1 MEIIWKNCEPTEENY
16 WENLRRCDKYNNLQH
31 MLMVLYRY
39 YKLEGNEDKSPKDLE
54 LELRK
59 RNFNFG
65 LIACEKDSDPDV
77 KRNFDDGKIAF
88 IKPKYV
94 FGKNKINFSEIEEQ
108 HYAKY
113 RVIVSCRPREFV
125 IKETLDHSS
134 SIEENLEK
142 LEYGGDIINVI
153 EGGDNEP
160 LSKNDYMLNEKEK
173 SLNEIILEGKKLVT
187 FKEVNFEEVFANAQK
202 EHPNSKPQ
210 LYAMGRNGEPIFA
223 LVNDGVIVCQIGFCI
238 AITSTREKIYK
249 FVPLP
254 R

>member
-1 MEIIWKNCEPTEENY
+1 MEIIWEDCEPTEENY
-16 WENLRRCDKYNNLQH
+16 WENLRRCDKYNNLQS

-39 YKLEGNEDKSPKDLE
+39 YKLKGNEDKTPRDLE

-65 LIACEKDSDPDV
+65 LIACDKDSDPDV
-77 KRNFDDGKIAF
+77 KRNYDDGKIVF
-88 IKPKYV
+88 IKTKYV
-94 FGKNKINFSEIEEQ
+94 FGKNKIDFSKTEE
-108 HYAKY
+108 HHIAKY
-113 RVIVSCRPREFV
+113 NVIVSCRPREYV

-142 LEYGGDIINVI
+142 LEYGGDICNSIK
-153 EGGDNEP
+153 GDDKP
-160 LSKNDYMLNEKEK
+160 LSKNDYLLNDKEK
-173 SLNEIILEGKKLVT
+173 SLNELILEGKKLVR
-187 FKEVNFEEVFANAQK
+187 FKEVNFEEIFINTQNK
-202 EHPNSKPQ
+202 YPNSQPQ

-223 LVNDGVIVCQIGFCI
+223 LVNDGVIICQIGLCI
-238 AITSTREKIYK
+238 TMTNTGEKEYE